1 MGLWVVD
8 LLSESQLAAAA
19 ERFHASSAQNQQ
31 FLVPI
36 ALMRSTWAN
45 HWHRVMR
52 MPAGGAHAGGSMQTG
67 FEMEMVT
74 AAAASELMTA
84 WPNRQELRA
93 GRVSWEARTMQQAGA
108 LLDFGKE
115 PAKWGALNGK
125 PVPPLPGTQG
135 HRGII
140 IASPPITVTWRS
152 SVLSVRFPITI
163 WMEENAMILPPD
175 TTPMQ
180 GDAAIST
187 PFYQDPSSQPGLH
200 RDIFRAWAHKLLGEL
215 TVLNYT
221 FTERASAHLTS
232 EYMSDSSCVE
242 EPDERSC
249 SSLGTPDSS
258 EAEGAHQ
265 EGIAATR
272 TTCSDSSD
280 EERAHLPGW
289 QRGDSSDE
297 EGAHLP
303 GWQRGEGGGGGGG
316 SGSAR
321 R

>member
-36 ALMRSTWAN
+36 ALMRRTWAN

-84 WPNRQELRA
+84 WPNRQERA
-93 GRVSWEARTMQQAGA
+93 GGVSWEARTMEQAGA

-140 IASPPITVTWRS
+140 MASPPITVTWRS
-152 SVLSVRFPITI
+152 SALSVRCPITI

-187 PFYQDPSSQPGLH
+187 PFYQDPPGQPGLH
-200 RDIFRAWAHKLLGEL
+200 RDLFRAWAHKLLGEL

-221 FTERASAHLTS
+221 FTETASAHLTS
-232 EYMSDSSCVE
+232 EYKSDSSCV
-242 EPDERSC
+242 
-249 SSLGTPDSS
+249 
-258 EAEGAHQ
+258 
-265 EGIAATR
+265 
-272 TTCSDSSD
+272 
-280 EERAHLPGW
+280 
-289 QRGDSSDE
+289 
-297 EGAHLP
+297 
-303 GWQRGEGGGGGGG
+303 
-316 SGSAR
+316 
-321 R
+321 